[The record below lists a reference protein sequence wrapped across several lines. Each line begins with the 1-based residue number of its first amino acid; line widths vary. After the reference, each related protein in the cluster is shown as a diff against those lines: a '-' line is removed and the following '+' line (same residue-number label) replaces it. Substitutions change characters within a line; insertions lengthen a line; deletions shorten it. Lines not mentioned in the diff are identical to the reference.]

1 MIWELFSCICT
12 CIFVQADT
20 FMDWDDIYVMDL
32 SLNCTGRYG
41 SVFTSSMVDQYADQ
55 AILLGLVQI

>member
-1 MIWELFSCICT
+1 
-12 CIFVQADT
+12 
-20 FMDWDDIYVMDL
+20 MDWDDIYVMDL

-41 SVFTSSMVDQYADQ
+41 LVFTSSMVDQYADQ

>member
-1 MIWELFSCICT
+1 
-12 CIFVQADT
+12 
-20 FMDWDDIYVMDL
+20 MDWDDIYVMDL

-55 AILLGLVQI
+55 AILLGLVQIWAYFLISLPYQTYQAIS